1 MYISRQNIKLK
12 QFHIMKIL
20 ALSIFSLVTASA
32 FSQEKEMKELKKVTF
47 DKQTTYPTA
56 TPPSG
61 VYYSDY
67 VIYPEKLKTYFISG
81 EIPLE
86 FPKYDKLK
94 SFEENK
100 VIAKTWAKANKELVK
115 SEYWYLFENK

>member
-1 MYISRQNIKLK
+1 
-12 QFHIMKIL
+12 MKII
-20 ALSIFSLVTASA
+20 ALSVFCIISASA
-32 FSQEKEMKELKKVTF
+32 FSQEKEMKELKKITF
-47 DKQTTYPTA
+47 DKQTTTPTPTPTA
-56 TPPSG
+56 TATEPKG

-67 VIYPEKLKTYFISG
+67 VIYPEKLKTYFLS
-81 EIPLE
+81 ETIPAD

-115 SEYWYLFENK
+115 PQFWYLFEK